1 MSETHVGEMLLL
13 PWTCSV
19 CSEHHTS
26 SVSATPQQLRC
37 VVCST
42 LRPPPLS
49 FDSDRSSAGE
59 SKSGK
64 QKSGKQQK
72 KKSGKQKKSSKQNNM
87 VLVYGGNAEGLSVGN
102 AQKDVASN
110 FPKQFQEIH
119 LRLATMNQVMREEH
133 GEERWEEVITS
144 NAYPLQCSGQWSG
157 NEIMASKKRGFALR
171 MEDDDDDDDD
181 EEEME
186 EDKKNMTMRLV
197 HCTVFPRNAVA
208 EQEICRNVFRRA
220 VEEILPLCSKRTK
233 EEEEEELHVV
243 THGISVF
250 TGHPDPGAFAR
261 SMAHGLG
268 DVLSNIGVN

>member
-1 MSETHVGEMLLL
+1 M
-13 PWTCSV
+13 CN
-19 CSEHHTS
+19 EHHTS
-26 SVSATPQQLRC
+26 GRVSATPQQLRC

-49 FDSDRSSAGE
+49 FGSDRSSAGE

-64 QKSGKQQK
+64 QNSGKQQK
-72 KKSGKQKKSSKQNNM
+72 KKSSKQNNM
-87 VLVYGGNAEGLSVGN
+87 VLVYGGNAEGLPVGN

-110 FPKQFQEIH
+110 FPTQFQEIH
-119 LRLATMNQVMREEH
+119 LRLATMNQEMREEQGEEQ

-144 NAYPLQCSGQWSG
+144 NAYPLQCSGHGSG
-157 NEIMASKKRGFALR
+157 NEIMTSKKCGFAL
-171 MEDDDDDDDD
+171 MMD
-181 EEEME
+181 EEEEGEEEGE
-186 EDKKNMTMRLV
+186 EDKEEMEKDKKNVTMRLV

-220 VEEILPLCSKRTK
+220 VEEILPLCSIRTK
-233 EEEEEELHVV
+233 EEEEEEVIHVV
-243 THGISVF
+243 THGIGVF

-268 DVLSNIGVN
+268 DVLSNIGIN